1 MFLGL
6 FKRVSRPFCGR
17 FQPCRSGSG
26 LVGGLLVVVAETQLP
41 SPLLL
46 VLLFVG
52 LVAILLAESAI
63 RRAGER

>member
-1 MFLGL
+1 MFLDYLNERAGL
-6 FKRVSRPFCGR
+6 FVDDS
-17 FQPCRSGSG
+17 SLAA
-26 LVGGLLVVVAETQLP
+26 LVLAWLAVCWLSLLKLSLP